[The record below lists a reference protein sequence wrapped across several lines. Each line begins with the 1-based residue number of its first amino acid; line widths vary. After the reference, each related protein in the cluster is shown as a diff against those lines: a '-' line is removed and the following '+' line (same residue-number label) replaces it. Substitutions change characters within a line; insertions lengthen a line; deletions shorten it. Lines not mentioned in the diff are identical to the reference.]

1 MAPAP
6 SSSTST
12 GVGEQATRGG
22 GGAWNGRGKGPMP
35 RAGKGL
41 VREWGIESGERRP
54 AVFASCPPMGFSPF
68 QVVLVV
74 SIPGTPTLSS

>member
-1 MAPAP
+1 MGEGDG
-6 SSSTST
+6 T
-12 GVGEQATRGG
+12 GGE
-22 GGAWNGRGKGPMP
+22 KEGPMS

-41 VREWGIESGERRP
+41 VREWGTESGERRP